1 VYIPLDLEAD
11 EASPLTPGRE
21 VAQKIIVWSSNVKN
35 ERTNVPILFLE
46 RNQNILVSFPSL
58 SYGKQ
63 IVSIWSKICSPRP
76 NRNDLFR

>member
-35 ERTNVPILFLE
+35 ERKNVPISFLK
-46 RNQNILVSFPSL
+46 RKQNILVSFPNL
-58 SYGKQ
+58 SY
-63 IVSIWSKICSPRP
+63 
-76 NRNDLFR
+76 